1 MWRSGFAVFLLVLAG
16 VFAGSGTGLAAT
28 TSSHLGAPPGPGLA
42 AQPTETLAPGGTI
55 QPEGTVPPG
64 PDINA
69 PQEGEPAPQSGSE
82 TRKKWWMGGIA
93 LVLFALVYWRN
104 KKRWSKWRAGRKSG

>member
-1 MWRSGFAVFLLVLAG
+1 MWRSVFAVCLFVLAG
-16 VFAGSGTGLAAT
+16 VFTVSGTAVAVT
-28 TSSHLGAPPGPGLA
+28 TSPHHA

-69 PQEGEPAPQSGSE
+69 PQEPAPTSGE
-82 TRKKWWMGGIA
+82 TRRKLMMGGIA
-93 LVLFALVYWRN
+93 LLLFALVYWRN